1 MRPVRLGVAVT
12 GAVLAAALTPNS
24 AGALNIGISAGTPA
38 TFGTTLSPGQTVTST
53 GGTITITSLLGLT
66 GWTLTVKDATG
77 GGTPGRLRSAGG
89 VGCTGSTTALANPVQ
104 IYTPNPGYS
113 SLSVAARHAVTASDT
128 TVATYTPLVTL
139 LSSVTL
145 TTEFQQTVGAAE
157 ILRAG
162 CVYST
167 TVTYTVQ

>member
-1 MRPVRLGVAVT
+1 MRSIRLGVAV
-12 GAVLAAALTPNS
+12 AVTVTASGLVPSPAR
-24 AGALNIGISAGTPA
+24 ALNIGISAATPA
-38 TFGTTLSPGQTVTST
+38 TFGTTLAPGQTVTSAA
-53 GGTITITSLLGLT
+53 GTITVTSLLGLT

-89 VGCTGSTTALANPVQ
+89 AGCSGSTTALANPVQ
-104 IYTPNPGYS
+104 VYTPDPGYS
-113 SLSVAARHAVTASDT
+113 SLSVAAKHAVTAADT

-145 TTEFQQTVGAAE
+145 TTEFTQTVGAAE

-167 TVTYTVQ
+167 TVTWTVQ

>member
-12 GAVLAAALTPNS
+12 GAVLAAALTPTS
-24 AGALNIGISAGTPA
+24 AGALNIGISAATPA
-38 TFGTTLSPGQTVTST
+38 TFGTSLAPGQTVTST
-53 GGTITITSLLGLT
+53 AGTVTVTSLLGLT
-66 GWTLTVKDATG
+66 GWTLTVKDQTAG
-77 GGTPGRLRSAGG
+77 AGHLRSAGG
-89 VGCTGSTTALANPVQ
+89 AGCTGSTTQLSNAVQ